1 MKRLCFGTV
10 YRILYKYRGQ
20 KVTLD
25 SLLDAIATS
34 FNVELGNNDS
44 SYAGHLKSG
53 KNGFAKADID
63 AFRSTTAIKHIVR
76 FASSVGVICTWGI
89 GTLIADL
96 QSVLAGILKRSIT
109 KNSSRNFQGITMIQ
123 SGGNWLN
130 LLTNLPL
137 RNSLS
142 ALIAELRMSKKLRSV
157 SAAVKFLKERP
168 VSIRNAVK
176 RYRFLQ

>member
-20 KVTLD
+20 KVTLE

-63 AFRSTTAIKHIVR
+63 AFRSTTAIPMLCAYI
-76 FASSVGVICTWGI
+76 F
-89 GTLIADL
+89 LIRQCPS
-96 QSVLAGILKRSIT
+96 QSDNDYPHKDNEIPTNPTIT
-109 KNSSRNFQGITMIQ
+109 PQR
-123 SGGNWLN
+123 
-130 LLTNLPL
+130 
-137 RNSLS
+137 
-142 ALIAELRMSKKLRSV
+142 
-157 SAAVKFLKERP
+157 
-168 VSIRNAVK
+168 
-176 RYRFLQ
+176 

>member
-63 AFRSTTAIKHIVR
+63 AFRSTTAKSSSAGIQNHLLKILRSDSYELIVKAIKMVL
-76 FASSVGVICTWGI
+76 AEDTV
-89 GTLIADL
+89 IADDAI
-96 QSVLAGILKRSIT
+96 VG
-109 KNSSRNFQGITMIQ
+109 
-123 SGGNWLN
+123 
-130 LLTNLPL
+130 
-137 RNSLS
+137 
-142 ALIAELRMSKKLRSV
+142 
-157 SAAVKFLKERP
+157 
-168 VSIRNAVK
+168 
-176 RYRFLQ
+176 